1 MLSADRSINV
11 ERRPRVSIGVP
22 VFNGERFLEQAL
34 QSLVTQTFSDI
45 EIVISDNA
53 STDRTGEICRAFAAQ
68 DHRIRYYR
76 NEVNHGASWNFNRVF
91 DLARGEFFKWA
102 AADDICAP
110 DFLARCVTALD
121 QFPAAVMAMTNVA
134 EIDEFGHVFDSI
146 TVPGN
151 TLVPAIP
158 SGAPAHVRFR
168 QTIRPDHICINIFG
182 LIRSDMLRRVG
193 PMKNYEDA
201 DRLILA
207 HLALLGPCAE
217 VPEVLL
223 FNRDHAGRFCQSSK
237 PETGWYYG
245 WTERSAWWDPA
256 NANRHIFPTWR
267 KMADLRRIVS
277 RTPMSLLQRL
287 RCRWEIIRFFCQKR
301 QLRLLYVDATHYPRK
316 WTVQHFPWAK
326 VAWNWMWGKRRG
338 RWATRGQWS
347 Q

>member
-1 MLSADRSINV
+1 MLSTDPATNTQ
-11 ERRPRVSIGVP
+11 RRPRVSIGVP

-34 QSLVTQTFSDI
+34 HSIVTQTFSNI
-45 EIVISDNA
+45 EIIISDNA
-53 STDRTGEICRAFAAQ
+53 STDRTGEICRAFAARDQ
-68 DHRIRYYR
+68 RIRYFI
-76 NEVNHGASWNFNRVF
+76 NKVNRGASWNFNRVF
-91 DLARGEFFKWA
+91 ELAWGELFKWA

-110 DFLARCVTALD
+110 EFLTRCVAALD
-121 QFPAAVMAMTNVA
+121 QFPTAVMAMTNVA
-134 EIDEFGHVFDSI
+134 EIDEFGHIFDSI

-151 TLVPAIP
+151 TLVPTIP

-182 LIRSDMLRRVG
+182 LIRSDVLRRVG

-207 HLALLGPCAE
+207 HLALRGPCVE
-217 VPEVLL
+217 IPEVLL

-245 WTERSAWWDPA
+245 WIERSAWWDPA
-256 NANRHIFPTWR
+256 NAHRHIFPTWA
-267 KMADLRRIVS
+267 KMAELRRMVC

-287 RCRWEIIRFFCQKR
+287 RCWGEIMRFFVQPR
-301 QLRLLYVDATHYPRK
+301 QLRLFYVDATHYPIK
-316 WTVQHFPWAK
+316 WVVQHLPWAK
-326 VAWNWMWGKRRG
+326 VAWNWICGKRRG
-338 RWATRGQWS
+338 RWATRGQCS